1 MRLKRQLWRGSAA
14 LSLLFLAA
22 CSSAGIPGGIT
33 GSTTVAVV
41 TVGSNLG
48 SGPGFLTPT
57 PPSGGEAVQITPPA
71 GGLVPTDTPKATAV
85 PTASATPTPST
96 GPQATGSPTKATSVV
111 SPTATPYE
119 TPTAQAT
126 DTPVAVA
133 SPANT
138 TTIQVQMPAPTTV
151 KPGAQATVQA
161 TTTVPGAICTL
172 TVRYRTGGSSIPQFP
187 AETADANGAVS
198 WSWAVAKD
206 VVAGDWPVTVRCQV
220 GLPLD
225 DPTLPF
231 AFATNLLSVH

>member
-1 MRLKRQLWRGSAA
+1 MRLKRRSWRVSAA

-22 CSSAGIPGGIT
+22 CSSADIPGGMT
-33 GSTTVAVV
+33 SSTSVAVV
-41 TVGSNLG
+41 TAGSNQG

-57 PPSGGEAVQITPPA
+57 PPSGGDAVQITPPA
-71 GGLVPTDTPKATAV
+71 GGLVPTDTPRATAS
-85 PTASATPTPST
+85 PTATATPKPSA
-96 GPQATGSPTKATSVV
+96 GPKATGSPAKATPVA

-126 DTPVAVA
+126 DTPVPVA
-133 SPANT
+133 SAANT
-138 TTIQVQMPAPTTV
+138 TTIQVQMPAPAAV

-187 AETADANGAVS
+187 AETADANGAVA
-198 WSWAVAKD
+198 WSWVVAQD

-231 AFATNLLSVH
+231 AFATNLLTVH